1 MTCNH
6 LFLSP
11 LRCSNYDVFLVRDLL
26 SYARIPPAT
35 NQIETH
41 PYFQRD
47 SLVRLCLAHG
57 ISVTAHTPLGGGQ
70 ANTDLFGSASPLDD
84 PLILVSTT
92 SQRPAVAR
100 SAQRSLGA
108 NTLSG
113 ESAHIL
119 CQRVA
124 D

>member
-1 MTCNH
+1 M
-6 LFLSP
+6 
-11 LRCSNYDVFLVRDLL
+11 FLVRDLL

-84 PLILVSTT
+84 AVILVSSAPCRPIPHCSGHT
-92 SQRPAVAR
+92 SSPESLPAICAR
-100 SAQRSLGA
+100 NLLSAGGTS
-108 NTLSG
+108 N
-113 ESAHIL
+113 
-119 CQRVA
+119 
-124 D
+124 